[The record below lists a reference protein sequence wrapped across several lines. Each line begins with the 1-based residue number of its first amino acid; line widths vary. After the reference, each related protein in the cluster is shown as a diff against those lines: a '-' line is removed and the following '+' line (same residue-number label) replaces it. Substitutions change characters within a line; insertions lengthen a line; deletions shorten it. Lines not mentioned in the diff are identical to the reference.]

1 MEYTMPNNIHS
12 NKQTKNNAIRSKHR
26 LAEISHHFLSNEN
39 ERLPAWENTTVIPV
53 LLGSKND
60 DYVVYEL
67 DRAFNRQ
74 NSSSMVLNI
83 ENRLATSN
91 NLAALASAT
100 LPAENANDD
109 DEETSLPD
117 YCLIPASSP
126 STTLA
131 LQSDRI
137 IIAVHS
143 SLGGVRIAYD
153 QLAFMASLNTD
164 INVCVI
170 MLGAKSKSAAKRFFG
185 FLCDNAQS
193 LLSLELECGGY
204 LLQDSGHITG
214 DDVEDAEITEDD
226 IATDL
231 DGVAANLLRQL
242 TPRFKRNL
250 SATRLA
256 APIGPAA
263 LLS

>member
-1 MEYTMPNNIHS
+1 MSKPIHNN
-12 NKQTKNNAIRSKHR
+12 NKQSAAGAIRSKHR

-39 ERLPAWENTTVIPV
+39 ERMPAWENTTIIPV
-53 LLGSKND
+53 LLGSKTD

-67 DRAFNRQ
+67 NHAFNQR

-83 ENRLATSN
+83 ENRLTMSN
-91 NLAALASAT
+91 DINALARNDVSES
-100 LPAENANDD
+100 EN
-109 DEETSLPD
+109 EEASLPD

-131 LQSDRI
+131 LKSDRL
-137 IIAVHS
+137 IIAVRA

-153 QLAFMASLNTD
+153 QLAFMASLDTD
-164 INVCVI
+164 FDVCVI

-185 FLCDNAQS
+185 FLCDNVQS

-204 LLQDSGHITG
+204 LLQDGEHIST
-214 DDVEDAEITEDD
+214 EDMEEAEIEDLD

-231 DGVAANLLRQL
+231 DAVVTNLLRQFSPHIKG
-242 TPRFKRNL
+242 T
-250 SATRLA
+250 SAPSHLA
-256 APIGPAA
+256 SPAGPAG